1 MEIEVPRAL
10 PYKELPE
17 TETKDGGC
25 MTTKSVPRTQL
36 LLLNAND
43 RLGRAIE
50 PCVLS
55 VAQEMAP
62 QALAYAENFVGDPCV
77 AMSLLE
83 EAAATVSEVVCAKEV
98 AQIPP
103 IRDMRAYLYRAF
115 LRRIGEEER
124 SETRLQEALE
134 DELRLDETMSA
145 EARVEL
151 KLVLKQI
158 LSMCDRKTRAI
169 IWGRIEGRSWDEI
182 SYDVVMSNHAARLHY
197 SKAVRAIRDAL
208 KTDPQQYIERIKLA
222 EREQQKKSRFI
233 SLWETVTAFLLF
245 RALRLK
251 DIWAV
256 RLHITYHEKE
266 DILAEVDSMFA

>member
-1 MEIEVPRAL
+1 MGDTMA
-10 PYKELPE
+10 
-17 TETKDGGC
+17 T
-25 MTTKSVPRTQL
+25 VPRTHQ
-36 LLLNAND
+36 LLLNAVD
-43 RLGRAIE
+43 RLGRPIE
-50 PCVLS
+50 PCVFT
-55 VAQEMAP
+55 VAQEIAP
-62 QALAYAENFVGDPCV
+62 QALAYAENFIGDPCV
-77 AMSLLE
+77 AMNLLE
-83 EAAATVSEVVCAKEV
+83 EAAATVSEVVRAKET
-98 AQIPP
+98 ARIPP

-124 SETRLQEALE
+124 SEVRLQKALE
-134 DELRLDETMSA
+134 DDLRLGETMSI
-145 EARVEL
+145 EARVET
-151 KLVLKQI
+151 KLVLKQV

-197 SKAVRAIRDAL
+197 SKALRAIRDAL
-208 KTDPQQYIERIKLA
+208 KTDPRQYIEGIRLA
-222 EREQQKKSRFI
+222 ERDQQKKSCFI

>member
-1 MEIEVPRAL
+1 M
-10 PYKELPE
+10 
-17 TETKDGGC
+17 GGC
-25 MTTKSVPRTQL
+25 MIIKNMPRTQPL
-36 LLLNAND
+36 LVNAID
-43 RLGRAIE
+43 CLGRPIE

-55 VAQEMAP
+55 VAQEMTP
-62 QALAYAENFVGDPCV
+62 QALAYAENFIGDPCA
-77 AMSLLE
+77 AMNLLE
-83 EAAATVSEVVCAKEV
+83 EAAATVSKAVRVKES
-98 AQIPP
+98 ARILP

-124 SETRLQEALE
+124 SEARLQEALE
-134 DELRLDETMSA
+134 DDLRLDETMSI
-145 EARVEL
+145 EARVEV

-158 LSMCDRKTRAI
+158 LGMCDRKTWAI

-197 SKAVRAIRDAL
+197 SKALCAIRDAL
-208 KTDPQQYIERIKLA
+208 KTDPRQYIEGIRLA
-222 EREQQKKSRFI
+222 EREQQKKSCFI
-233 SLWETVTAFLLF
+233 SLWETVTAFLFF

-256 RLHITYHEKE
+256 RLHITHHEKE

>member
-1 MEIEVPRAL
+1 MS
-10 PYKELPE
+10 
-17 TETKDGGC
+17 
-25 MTTKSVPRTQL
+25 TKSVPRTQL
-36 LLLNAND
+36 LLLNAVD
-43 RLGRAIE
+43 RLGRPIE

-62 QALAYAENFVGDPCV
+62 QALAYAEKFIADPCI
-77 AMSLLE
+77 AMNLLE
-83 EAAATVSEVVCAKEV
+83 EAAATVSEVARAKET
-98 AQIPP
+98 AQNPP

-124 SETRLQEALE
+124 NQARLQEALE
-134 DELRLDETMSA
+134 DDLRLSETTTV
-145 EARVEL
+145 EARVEV

-197 SKAVRAIRDAL
+197 SRALRAIRDAL
-208 KTDPQQYIERIKLA
+208 KTDPHQYIEGIRLT
-222 EREQQKKSRFI
+222 ESEQQKKSRLI
-233 SLWETVTAFLLF
+233 SLWETVAAFLLF

-256 RLHITYHEKE
+256 RLRITYHDKE
-266 DILAEVDSMFA
+266 DILAEVDRMFA

>member
-1 MEIEVPRAL
+1 
-10 PYKELPE
+10 
-17 TETKDGGC
+17 
-25 MTTKSVPRTQL
+25 MTTKTPPRTHP
-36 LLLNAND
+36 LLLNAVD
-43 RLGRAIE
+43 RLGRPIE
-50 PCVLS
+50 LCVLS

-62 QALAYAENFVGDPCV
+62 QALSYAENFIGDPCI
-77 AMSLLE
+77 AMNLLE
-83 EAAATVSEVVCAKEV
+83 EAAATVSEAVRAKET
-98 AQIPP
+98 ARIPP

-134 DELRLDETMSA
+134 DDLRLGETMSV
-145 EARVEL
+145 EARVEA

-197 SKAVRAIRDAL
+197 SKALRAIRDAL
-208 KTDPQQYIERIKLA
+208 KTDPQQYIEGIKLA
-222 EREQQKKSRFI
+222 EREHQKKARFI

-245 RALRLK
+245 RALRLT

-256 RLHITYHEKE
+256 RLRITYHEKE

>member
-1 MEIEVPRAL
+1 MA
-10 PYKELPE
+10 
-17 TETKDGGC
+17 T
-25 MTTKSVPRTQL
+25 VPRTHQ
-36 LLLNAND
+36 LLLNAVD
-43 RLGRAIE
+43 RLGRPIE
-50 PCVLS
+50 PCVFT
-55 VAQEMAP
+55 VAQEIAP
-62 QALAYAENFVGDPCV
+62 QALAYAENFIGDPCV
-77 AMSLLE
+77 AMNLLE
-83 EAAATVSEVVCAKEV
+83 EAAATVSEVVRAKET
-98 AQIPP
+98 ARIPP

-124 SETRLQEALE
+124 SDVRLQKALE
-134 DELRLDETMSA
+134 DDLRLGETMSI
-145 EARVEL
+145 EARVET
-151 KLVLKQI
+151 KLVLKQV

-197 SKAVRAIRDAL
+197 SKALRAIRDAL
-208 KTDPQQYIERIKLA
+208 KTDPRQYIEGIRLA
-222 EREQQKKSRFI
+222 ERDQQKKSRFI
-233 SLWETVTAFLLF
+233 SFWETVTAFLLF

>member
-1 MEIEVPRAL
+1 MAD
-10 PYKELPE
+10 K
-17 TETKDGGC
+17 T
-25 MTTKSVPRTQL
+25 MPRTHTL
-36 LLLNAND
+36 LLHAVD
-43 RLGRAIE
+43 RLDRPIE

-55 VAQEMAP
+55 VAQRIAP
-62 QALAYAENFVGDPCV
+62 QALAYAENFIGDPCV
-77 AMSLLE
+77 AMNLLE
-83 EAAATVSEVVCAKEV
+83 EAAATVSEAVRAKET
-98 AQIPP
+98 ARIPP

-124 SETRLQEALE
+124 NQARLQEALE
-134 DELRLDETMSA
+134 DDLRLGETMSV
-145 EARVEL
+145 EARVEV

-158 LSMCDRKTRAI
+158 LNMCDRKTRAI

-197 SKAVRAIRDAL
+197 SKALREIRDVL
-208 KTDPQQYIERIKLA
+208 KTNPQQYIEGISLS
-222 EREQQKKSRFI
+222 EREQRKKSRFV

-256 RLHITYHEKE
+256 RLRITHREKE

>member
-1 MEIEVPRAL
+1 
-10 PYKELPE
+10 
-17 TETKDGGC
+17 

-36 LLLNAND
+36 LLLNAID
-43 RLGRAIE
+43 RLGRPIE

-77 AMSLLE
+77 AMNLLE
-83 EAAATVSEVVCAKEV
+83 QAAATVSEVVFAREV

-124 SETRLQEALE
+124 SEARLQKALE

-197 SKAVRAIRDAL
+197 SKALRAIRDAL
-208 KTDPQQYIERIKLA
+208 KTDPQQYIEGIKLA
-222 EREQQKKSRFI
+222 EREQQK
-233 SLWETVTAFLLF
+233 
-245 RALRLK
+245 
-251 DIWAV
+251 
-256 RLHITYHEKE
+256 
-266 DILAEVDSMFA
+266 

>member
-1 MEIEVPRAL
+1 
-10 PYKELPE
+10 
-17 TETKDGGC
+17 
-25 MTTKSVPRTQL
+25 MTAVPRTQHL
-36 LLLNAND
+36 VLNAVD
-43 RLGRAIE
+43 LLGRPIE

-62 QALAYAENFVGDPCV
+62 QALAYAENFIGDPCV
-77 AMSLLE
+77 AVNLLE
-83 EAAATVSEVVCAKEV
+83 ETAATVSEAVRAKET

-124 SETRLQEALE
+124 NQVPLQEALA
-134 DELRLDETMSA
+134 DDLRLDETMSI
-145 EARVEL
+145 EARVEV

-158 LSMCDRKTRAI
+158 LGMCDRRTRAI

-197 SKAVRAIRDAL
+197 SKALRAIGDAL
-208 KTDPQQYIERIKLA
+208 KTEPQQYIEGIKLA
-222 EREQQKKSRFI
+222 KREQQKKSRFI

-251 DIWAV
+251 DIWTV
-256 RLHITYHEKE
+256 RLRITYHEKE

>member
-1 MEIEVPRAL
+1 
-10 PYKELPE
+10 
-17 TETKDGGC
+17 
-25 MTTKSVPRTQL
+25 MTTKTPPRTHP
-36 LLLNAND
+36 LLLNAVD
-43 RLGRAIE
+43 RLGRPIE

-55 VAQEMAP
+55 VAQGMAP
-62 QALAYAENFVGDPCV
+62 QALAYAQNFIGDSCV
-77 AMSLLE
+77 AMNLLE
-83 EAAATVSEVVCAKEV
+83 EAAATVSEAVRAKE
-98 AQIPP
+98 AARISP

-124 SETRLQEALE
+124 SEARLQEALE
-134 DELRLDETMSA
+134 DDLRLGETMSI
-145 EARVEL
+145 ETRVEA

-158 LSMCDRKTRAI
+158 LSLCDGKTRAI

-197 SKAVRAIRDAL
+197 SKALRAIRDAL
-208 KTDPQQYIERIKLA
+208 KTDPQQYIEGIKLA
-222 EREQQKKSRFI
+222 EREQQKKARFI

-256 RLHITYHEKE
+256 RLRIIHHEKE

>member
-1 MEIEVPRAL
+1 MA
-10 PYKELPE
+10 
-17 TETKDGGC
+17 T
-25 MTTKSVPRTQL
+25 VPRTQQ
-36 LLLNAND
+36 LLLNAVD
-43 RLGRAIE
+43 RLGRPIE
-50 PCVLS
+50 PCVFT
-55 VAQEMAP
+55 VAQEIAP
-62 QALAYAENFVGDPCV
+62 QALAYAENFIDDPCV
-77 AMSLLE
+77 AMNLLE
-83 EAAATVSEVVCAKEV
+83 EAAATVSEVVRAKET
-98 AQIPP
+98 ARIPP

-124 SETRLQEALE
+124 SEVRLQKALE
-134 DELRLDETMSA
+134 DDLRLGETMSI
-145 EARVEL
+145 EARVEI
-151 KLVLKQI
+151 KLVLKQV

-197 SKAVRAIRDAL
+197 SKALRAIRDAL
-208 KTDPQQYIERIKLA
+208 KTDPRQYIEGIRLA
-222 EREQQKKSRFI
+222 ERDQQKKSRFI